1 MAGQKIGAGFATL
14 QAGHYHNRVLAG
26 TAAGP
31 GCEVALSG
39 WDGFLLHR
47 PMTLIDRHILR
58 EWIGILGLVL
68 AATLGLLVMHSLYD
82 ELDDLLR
89 AGAQSA
95 DVVAYCL
102 VKIPGFLATLL
113 PLCLLVSLLY
123 ALGRLQQ
130 GNELIAMR
138 AAGLGLGRIMR
149 SVWLMGFLFC
159 GLVWWLNS
167 TIVPWSVEE
176 ARSMRETLQARQELA
191 GKSAEQVG
199 LRAAVTFDNATG
211 GRLWFINRFSQFTRR
226 GYGVTVSLRDG
237 RGRETTRLLAR
248 EAWRDENG
256 GGWVFRVGRE
266 ITFDPVGGEV
276 TRTTA
281 FFEQA
286 RREFNED
293 PDLMQVYDAKP
304 DRLSLFELKRV
315 MAHHRATG
323 SPKARIYELRYASVL
338 AETLMPLVII
348 AFAVPFAV
356 SGVRVNPAVGVT
368 KALGL
373 FVVYFI
379 ALRIG
384 LVLGGRGTLAPAMAA
399 VLPHL
404 GLLGAGGWAWARL
417 R

>member
-1 MAGQKIGAGFATL
+1 
-14 QAGHYHNRVLAG
+14 
-26 TAAGP
+26 
-31 GCEVALSG
+31 
-39 WDGFLLHR
+39 
-47 PMTLIDRHILR
+47 MTLIDRHILR
-58 EWIGILGLVL
+58 EWLAILGLVL

-89 AGAQSA
+89 AGAQAA

-130 GNELIAMR
+130 GNELIALR

-149 SVWLMGFLFC
+149 SVWAMGFLFC

-167 TIVPWSVEE
+167 TVVPWSVEE

-191 GKSAEQVG
+191 GRSAEQVG
-199 LRAAVTFDNATG
+199 LRSAVTFDNATG
-211 GRLWFINRFSQFTRR
+211 GRLWFLNRYSQFTRR
-226 GYGVTVSLRDG
+226 GYGVTVSLRDD
-237 RGRETTRLLAR
+237 RGREITRLLAR
-248 EAWRDENG
+248 EAWRDEAG
-256 GGWVFRVGRE
+256 GGWIFGVGRE
-266 ITFDPVGGEV
+266 ITFDPMSGEV

-281 FFEQA
+281 FFEQV
-286 RREFNED
+286 RSVFNED
-293 PDLMQVYDAKP
+293 PALMQIYDAKP

-323 SPKARIYELRYASVL
+323 SPNARVYELRYASVL

-384 LVLGGRGTLAPAMAA
+384 LVLGGRGTLSPVLASL
-399 VLPHL
+399 LPHL
-404 GLLGAGGWAWARL
+404 GLLGAGGWAWAKL